1 MDIKSWKTQLRK
13 GAAELVVLAVL
24 EKQPLYGLAILQA
37 IGEDSGVGVSEG
49 SLYPLLNKLHKLGRI
64 SSEWIEDVGATHPR
78 KYYQLTDNGRDN
90 LTAMRIAWAEF
101 STGINTILE
110 A

>member
-13 GAAELVVLAVL
+13 GAAELVVLAAL
-24 EKQPLYGLAILQA
+24 EKKPLYGLAILQT
-37 IGEDSGVGVSEG
+37 IGDDSGVGVSEG
-49 SLYPLLNKLHKLGRI
+49 SLYPLLNKLRKLGRI
-64 SSEWIEDVGATHPR
+64 ESEWIEDEGATHPR
-78 KYYQLTDNGRDN
+78 KYYHLTQNGREN
-90 LTAMRIAWAEF
+90 LVAMRTAWAQF